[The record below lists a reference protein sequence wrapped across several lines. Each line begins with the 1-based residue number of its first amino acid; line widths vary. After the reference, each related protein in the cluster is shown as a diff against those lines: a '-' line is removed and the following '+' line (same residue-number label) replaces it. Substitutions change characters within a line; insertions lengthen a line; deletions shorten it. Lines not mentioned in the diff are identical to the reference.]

1 MIEKKEKWNWLKK
14 KENNKGN
21 RKISRVDTIVGSSA
35 ELNGNIFLKD
45 KGIIRIDGR
54 LHGDISGADSII
66 IGKTGFIEG
75 DIIAG
80 TILVGGKVTGN
91 ISASQ
96 DLEMFSSAIV
106 KGDIKYSHLLIEEG
120 AIFEGNCKRVD
131 GNKITVDK
139 IENL

>member
-1 MIEKKEKWNWLKK
+1 MMKK
-14 KENNKGN
+14 KKKWSWLSKKKDNRNN

-45 KGIIRIDGR
+45 KGIIRIDGH

-66 IGKTGFIEG
+66 IGKSGVIEG

-96 DLEMFSSAIV
+96 NLEMFSSARV
-106 KGDIKYSHLLIEEG
+106 KGDIKCSQLLIEEG
-120 AIFEGNCKRVD
+120 AVFEGNCQRTNSEVTSTD
-131 GNKITVDK
+131 TT
-139 IENL
+139 E